1 MSRTRVTEITIG
13 VDAQAK
19 GHFTA
24 PAALHEAGITIP
36 QAKYFEIDYKRLCE
50 DNECY
55 DSRIE
60 RIDNVEHV
68 HYERNTDAEEVELLS
83 LIITVHYD

>member
-13 VDAQAK
+13 VDAHRQ
-19 GHFTA
+19 GRFSA
-24 PAALHEAGITIP
+24 PSALHEAGITIP
-36 QAKYFEIDYKRLCE
+36 QAKYFEIDRRRLCE

-55 DSRIE
+55 DAKV
-60 RIDNVEHV
+60 DVVQGVEFV
-68 HYERNTDAEEVELLS
+68 DYERNTDADDVELLS